1 MAFSLRLPPDLDN
14 QARIRA
20 EQLGVP
26 LNAVICFALDLYLR
40 GGMPG
45 QTFQVVDELQVSNPQ
60 RLSRGGMPLKVT
72 SADGLAAKLSQRP
85 SKAVLVANGLP
96 SDAAPLSPPGAG
108 ASKAE
113 RRAYTEQKRRLARG
127 A

>member
-40 GGMPG
+40 GGAVG
-45 QTFQVVDELQVSNPQ
+45 QPLQVVDELQTLNPQ
-60 RLSRGGMPLKVT
+60 RVSRGGMPLKALTVE
-72 SADGLAAKLSQRP
+72 GLGAKLAEKP
-85 SKAVLVANGLP
+85 SKAALKANGVPLP
-96 SDAAPLSPPGAG
+96 TLPPTPPGPG

-113 RRAYTEQKRRLARG
+113 RRAYTEHLRATRRA
-127 A
+127 